1 MSDRTLALCIP
12 AYNASG
18 HLPRLLKSAQEQTI
32 PFDEVLVYEDCSTD
46 NTAEVAR
53 SYGATVISGEEN
65 QGCTVGRKRL
75 AEHAS
80 ADWVHF
86 HDADDE
92 LLPNFV
98 ERSREWM
105 TKEDSPDVVLFGY
118 EYRDEKTN
126 ELLATRRFDGGGLQA
141 DPIGYT
147 IRTQINP
154 FCGLYHRKS
163 FVEAGGPDTDPKVLY
178 NEDCAMHCKLARAG
192 LEFDADP
199 EMTVV
204 NYRRE
209 GSMSRDHQTEC
220 ARSRYFVLEK
230 AARHNGDTHGEVI
243 AQQLWKQAGILA
255 AHLQWELADRAA
267 NLAIRLNGR
276 VPTHGGSLFRAAAA
290 IHPRLGLRIREWA
303 IRLLKPSLRKEGRYG
318 VSEIFSPLSGG

>member
-1 MSDRTLALCIP
+1 MSTIALCIP

-18 HLPRLLKSAQEQTI
+18 YLPRLLESAQEQTT
-32 PFDEVLVYEDCSTD
+32 PFDEILVYDDCSTD

-98 ERSREWM
+98 ELAQEWM
-105 TKEDSPDVVLFGY
+105 EKEDPPDAVLFGY
-118 EYRDEKTN
+118 EYRDEESN
-126 ELLATRRFDGGGLQA
+126 ELLATQRFDKEALQT

-154 FCGLYHRKS
+154 FCGLYHRES

-192 LEFDADP
+192 LQFDADP
-199 EMTVV
+199 EVTVI
-204 NYRRE
+204 NYKRE
-209 GSMSRDHQTEC
+209 GSMSRNNQVEC

-230 AARHNGDTHGEVI
+230 AARHNGDTHGQVI

-255 AHLQWELADRAA
+255 AHLQWDLADRAA
-267 NLAIRLNGR
+267 HLAVRLHGR
-276 VPTHGGSLFRAAAA
+276 IPTHGGTLFRIAAALQ
-290 IHPRLGLRIREWA
+290 PRLGLRVREWA
-303 IRLLKPSLRKEGRYG
+303 IRILRPSLREENRYG
-318 VSEIFSPLSGG
+318 NV